1 MREGRADHERQAAR
15 RTSRRFPVPGDAPDR
30 EQNFQ
35 VQRSAGNAA
44 LVEHLRRLNK
54 GERFGGSI
62 LGLATIPALQRQ
74 ATRAPPKPPPK
85 PRIATFTEGK
95 EADAILLASP
105 FLKGYVEP
113 KMKGG
118 TTVGKAIKIHQDPVF
133 KKKWVAYALTR
144 DNPKKKPP
152 RPYTLE
158 EAKAKAI
165 SVSAFAIPE
174 KNEVH
179 VNAGRAG
186 AKTWLH
192 ESLHLF
198 SDPAGWIDVVGYN
211 VNEGVTEYFTKL
223 VCDER
228 GDIIFFSEYPKELRA
243 SVDKLAGVSRPEKLA
258 DAYFNGRL
266 EGVKNAVEAKGAG
279 KWAEWLRCMKND
291 NFNKADEL
299 LK

>member
-1 MREGRADHERQAAR
+1 MRERRADHERRDVR
-15 RTSRRFPVPGDAPDR
+15 RTSPRSPIPGDELDR
-30 EQNFQ
+30 EQHFQ

-74 ATRAPPKPPPK
+74 ATKAPPK

-95 EADAILLASP
+95 EVDAILVASP
-105 FLKGYVEP
+105 FLKGYTEP
-113 KMKGG
+113 KMKDG
-118 TTVGKAIKIHQDPVF
+118 TTVGKAIKIHKDPVF
-133 KKKWVAYALTR
+133 KKKWIAYAVTR
-144 DNPKKKPP
+144 DNPETKK
-152 RPYTLE
+152 RYTE
-158 EAKAKAI
+158 KEAKDKAI

-174 KNEVH
+174 KKELH

-198 SDPAGWIDVVGYN
+198 SDPAGWINVVGYN

-228 GDIIFFSEYPKELRA
+228 GDIIFFSEFPKELRA
-243 SVDKLAGVSRPEKLA
+243 SADKLAVISEKEKLA

-279 KWAEWLRCMKND
+279 KWAKWLRSMKLG
-291 NFNKADEL
+291 NFTEADGL